1 MKDIMKPKAIND
13 KWYIEVYTKEFGNVL
28 LLEKGK
34 LKAREFSTKEE
45 TIDYIKKGI
54 NETYKEVNLKE

>member
-1 MKDIMKPKAIND
+1 MKDIMKPKAINR

-45 TIDYIKKGI
+45 AINYIKGR
-54 NETYKEVNLKE
+54 NNLDLKE

>member
-1 MKDIMKPKAIND
+1 MKDIMKPKTIND

-28 LLEKGK
+28 LLEKGE

-45 TIDYIKKGI
+45 TINYIKEI
-54 NETYKEVNLKE
+54 NNLDLKE